1 MRILFM
7 GTPDFAVASLRRLV
21 ADGHEVC
28 GVFTQPDK
36 PKNRGHK
43 LVPTP
48 VKEFALTENIP
59 VYQPLKMRDGTA
71 LELVQSLAPELT
83 VVAAYGRILPEDI
96 LEAPRYGSI
105 NVHSSLLPKYRGA
118 APINWAILNGEE
130 TTGVSIMYMAKELD
144 AGDVILQKE
153 TPIGPDEDA
162 QALTVR
168 LADLGAEALSEAVAA
183 IGNGTAART
192 PQDESRQTYASM
204 LTKEMSPIDW
214 TRSAREIDCQVRG
227 LIPWPCAACELAG
240 QRFKVYRTAPGEQTG
255 AAPGT
260 VLSAGKQGIQVA
272 CGEGREPVS
281 HGAPGGGRQAHG
293 CGVLSAG
300 PPVGG
305 LSSASFTIREVFMP
319 YYGHIYYGYGDFLAN
334 NLYVLLLIPVLL
346 LSLWAQF
353 QVSGS
358 FRRYN
363 AVNNRRRITGAQA
376 AEAVLRAH
384 GVFGVPV
391 RPCRGNLTDHYD
403 PRDNTIYL
411 SETVYDAPT
420 IAAVGVAAHEAG
432 HAVQYAENYGPVRLR
447 TAIIPATR
455 IGSSLSFI
463 LLLVGLVLYN
473 QSLFFIGIVLFSFTT
488 LFQLVTLPVE
498 FNASARAIAT
508 IDGAGLL
515 DEDELPGAKKV
526 LRAAALTYVAALL
539 MSLLQLMRFV
549 LIFIGRGGRD
559 QGGSQ

>member
-1 MRILFM
+1 
-7 GTPDFAVASLRRLV
+7 
-21 ADGHEVC
+21 
-28 GVFTQPDK
+28 
-36 PKNRGHK
+36 
-43 LVPTP
+43 
-48 VKEFALTENIP
+48 
-59 VYQPLKMRDGTA
+59 
-71 LELVQSLAPELT
+71 
-83 VVAAYGRILPEDI
+83 
-96 LEAPRYGSI
+96 
-105 NVHSSLLPKYRGA
+105 
-118 APINWAILNGEE
+118 
-130 TTGVSIMYMAKELD
+130 
-144 AGDVILQKE
+144 
-153 TPIGPDEDA
+153 
-162 QALTVR
+162 
-168 LADLGAEALSEAVAA
+168 
-183 IGNGTAART
+183 
-192 PQDESRQTYASM
+192 
-204 LTKEMSPIDW
+204 
-214 TRSAREIDCQVRG
+214 
-227 LIPWPCAACELAG
+227 
-240 QRFKVYRTAPGEQTG
+240 
-255 AAPGT
+255 
-260 VLSAGKQGIQVA
+260 
-272 CGEGREPVS
+272 
-281 HGAPGGGRQAHG
+281 
-293 CGVLSAG
+293 
-300 PPVGG
+300 
-305 LSSASFTIREVFMP
+305 MP

-447 TAIIPATR
+447 TAM
-455 IGSSLSFI
+455 
-463 LLLVGLVLYN
+463 LYN

-526 LRAAALTYVAALL
+526 LRAAALTYVAGLL